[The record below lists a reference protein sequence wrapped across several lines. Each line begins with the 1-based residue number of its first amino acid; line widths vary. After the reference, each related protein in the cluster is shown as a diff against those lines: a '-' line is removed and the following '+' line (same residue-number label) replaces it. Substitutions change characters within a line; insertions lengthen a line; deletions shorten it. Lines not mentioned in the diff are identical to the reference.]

1 VQTQLGANLP
11 RHTDIA
17 PQSIFFNAAIGQMMP
32 QDHALGRLWTP
43 MMEFLA
49 ARDLTDRAKTDWDV
63 LPQVQVT
70 ISKRQHVRAD
80 LGLRI
85 PVTNTAGRP
94 KQIVFYLLWD
104 WFDGRLNEGW

>member
-1 VQTQLGANLP
+1 MLP
-11 RHTDIA
+11 
-17 PQSIFFNAAIGQMMP
+17 QQNG
-32 QDHALGRLWTP
+32 LGRLFTP

-63 LPQVQVT
+63 LPQMQVT

-85 PVTNTAGRP
+85 PVTNTTGRQ
-94 KQIVFYLLWD
+94 KQVVFYLLWD